1 MSWGGSFALFAPTF
15 RSGPSRP
22 LRGNGSSP
30 PLARSERHLKLGSV
44 PLGEFN
50 RSASNEADRFVCRP
64 NRVKPPAAAPWRGL
78 GALAF
83 VESAKGSDPNDGET
97 GETPP

>member
-1 MSWGGSFALFAPTF
+1 MAGRRAVEVMAGYDLERDARFDRCLKPFRPGS
-15 RSGPSRP
+15 
-22 LRGNGSSP
+22 
-30 PLARSERHLKLGSV
+30 
-44 PLGEFN
+44 FN
-50 RSASNEADRFVCRP
+50 RSASSEADRFVYRLM
-64 NRVKPPAAAPWRGL
+64 REKPPAAAPWRGL

>member
-1 MSWGGSFALFAPTF
+1 
-15 RSGPSRP
+15 
-22 LRGNGSSP
+22 
-30 PLARSERHLKLGSV
+30 
-44 PLGEFN
+44 
-50 RSASNEADRFVCRP
+50 
-64 NRVKPPAAAPWRGL
+64 L

>member
-1 MSWGGSFALFAPTF
+1 MSLVRVQF
-15 RSGPSRP
+15 
-22 LRGNGSSP
+22 
-30 PLARSERHLKLGSV
+30 
-44 PLGEFN
+44 GEFN
-50 RSASNEADRFVCRP
+50 RSASREADRFVYRS